1 MKKGTK
7 LPYLISASLLLV
19 LASCDGGNQPSL
31 TSESSVDLGTSE
43 PETSAIASDAS
54 VQGSTLA
61 DPLFSS
67 VETSSGRGTY
77 NTTVLGNAFTT
88 SFAKN
93 GMRMV
98 TSQPKVQMGLSTYTV
113 LGADPNYSLMK
124 ASTNN
129 FLAQADSMT
138 FEMKKDTSPLAAYGL
153 GGNPDMR
160 INLNNLTVV
169 LGALSTL
176 IPGASNAYNQ
186 DANMY
191 FTDDT
196 LYWDFLDENG
206 QECTGLSS
214 IFDLAFTALMET
226 TETEGENEF
235 TFQHKGKYEL
245 DSSMS
250 VILGLLTSSSVAE
263 SLWTNMLDPMIQS
276 LWEAGADITT
286 TSKSEMGQTVY
297 DMCIKADDPTMFT
310 DTLEETA
317 GDAAGD
323 LVGSMPVDVN
333 SELDNVN
340 SYIDTFDL
348 EMHFTYT
355 RTSLK
360 GMSTSIKATCDEEEM
375 KASLLQEEDIEAGQS
390 KVGLDSIEM
399 SATTVFT
406 FDDNLTVTFPA
417 SFDDYV
423 LQEFPEVEEEE
434 PVEEPISSESSEAP
448 ASI

>member
-31 TSESSVDLGTSE
+31 TSESSVELGTSE
-43 PETSAIASDAS
+43 PETSAIASDSS

-61 DPLFSS
+61 NPTSPA
-67 VETSSGRGTY
+67 ETSSGRGTY

-113 LGADPNYSLMK
+113 LPDQSLMK
-124 ASTNN
+124 TSTNN
-129 FLAQADSMT
+129 FLAQSDSMT
-138 FEMKKDTSPLAAYGL
+138 FEMKKDTSPLAVYGL

-191 FTDDT
+191 ITDDT

-226 TETEGENEF
+226 AQTEGENEF
-235 TFQHKGKYEL
+235 TFQHKGKYAL
-245 DSSMS
+245 DSSIS
-250 VILGLLTSSSVAE
+250 RILGLLTSSSAAE
-263 SLWTNMLDPMIQS
+263 S
-276 LWEAGADITT
+276 
-286 TSKSEMGQTVY
+286 
-297 DMCIKADDPTMFT
+297 
-310 DTLEETA
+310 
-317 GDAAGD
+317 
-323 LVGSMPVDVN
+323 
-333 SELDNVN
+333 
-340 SYIDTFDL
+340 
-348 EMHFTYT
+348 
-355 RTSLK
+355 
-360 GMSTSIKATCDEEEM
+360 
-375 KASLLQEEDIEAGQS
+375 
-390 KVGLDSIEM
+390 
-399 SATTVFT
+399 
-406 FDDNLTVTFPA
+406 
-417 SFDDYV
+417 
-423 LQEFPEVEEEE
+423 
-434 PVEEPISSESSEAP
+434 
-448 ASI
+448 